1 MNAAVQKA
9 SLQSAP
15 GQKASMTK
23 VVTDRLQHS
32 LLALQGPVLAL
43 LIVATLVSSAVA
55 VAYSSHKSRLYLNDL
70 QKLEVQ
76 RDRLETE
83 WGQLL
88 LEQHTW
94 GAYGRVGKLA
104 TEQLQMR
111 NPLPTEIM
119 MVRQ

>member
-1 MNAAVQKA
+1 MTSGSAGMNLGRFFLRMQGSLMAV
-9 SLQSAP
+9 
-15 GQKASMTK
+15 
-23 VVTDRLQHS
+23 V
-32 LLALQGPVLAL
+32 
-43 LIVATLVSSAVA
+43 IVFTLVSSAIA
-55 VAYSSHKSRLYLNDL
+55 VAYSAHKSRLYLNDL
-70 QKLEVQ
+70 QKLETQ

-94 GAYGRVGKLA
+94 GAYGRVGTLA

-111 NPLPTEIM
+111 NPAPTEII

>member
-1 MNAAVQKA
+1 MNVATMRSAAEAQVRA
-9 SLQSAP
+9 
-15 GQKASMTK
+15 
-23 VVTDRLQHS
+23 
-32 LLALQGPVLAL
+32 AL
-43 LIVATLVSSAVA
+43 LGLFGPLFAAGIVMTLVSTAVA
-55 VAYSSHKSRLYLNDL
+55 VAYSAHKSRGYLAEL
-70 QKLEVQ
+70 TKLEAE

-94 GAYGRVGKLA
+94 GAYGRIGKLA

-111 NPLPTEIM
+111 NPSPTEII

>member
-1 MNAAVQKA
+1 MSAVALKAAVEA
-9 SLQSAP
+9 R
-15 GQKASMTK
+15 
-23 VVTDRLQHS
+23 VRES
-32 LLALQGPVLAL
+32 LLRLLGPLTAAAVVL
-43 LIVATLVSSAVA
+43 TLVTTAVA
-55 VAYSSHKSRLYLNDL
+55 VAYSAHKSRSYLNEL
-70 QKLEVQ
+70 TRLEAE

-94 GAYGRVGKLA
+94 GAYGRIGKLA

-111 NPLPTEIM
+111 NPAPTEII